1 MKRIGIVTFMALQ
14 LTAQNPVLRQGSSP
28 SGDVDFSG
36 ANTTKPV
43 RTGATLP
50 GSCTASELFFLTNVG
65 LHQCVKGKF
74 APLGNGGT
82 WGTVGGAIAAQTD
95 LWNALQN
102 KQPVLNGTPS
112 QYVRGDGSLGA
123 LAPSATIDTTNAS
136 NITQGT
142 LPPAVLPNPTTSTAG
157 GLYAAQATAHQW
169 LSYVDASGQQHFSQ
183 PDAGDITTTSPG
195 GVQRTQSDK
204 NAETV
209 SMKDFGGICD
219 GNGNSGAGTDNAA
232 AVLAAIAA
240 VPAGGTVLFPSFG
253 CGTYGYTV
261 GPLGVIVKPV
271 TLDFGGSSIYV
282 KANAAPWMT
291 VGYPGPN
298 GHLQL
303 KNGVLSP
310 FTGYV
315 PTDVLV
321 IDGASNSEYEHVT
334 FGYLKAT
341 HAIVW
346 HKAAYGVVFHNCQF
360 NSNDAPSTVYYSYRL
375 SDSGNYYTLNATIDR
390 SDFSGIATGR
400 CIGIEGGSL
409 SVVHSVV
416 ESCAGG
422 GIEHIED
429 YAPWGMTMNLTNLN
443 IEGGHFEH
451 NELFNLKFP
460 HAVAPNYFQSNV
472 KVDSSVFMAT
482 GGAAMMNLGGITN
495 AHLSGN
501 WSDSGCITGDPT
513 RVQGTLIA
521 HNNEVQSISGTCD
534 ANTKG
539 LIDTSISSLLAR
551 QGSFHSQLW
560 SDYMGFSV
568 LNPYV
573 MQQLSSTAG
582 SKIVSFV
589 DNTNTEKAY
598 VTREGNVFG
607 NFFGSI
613 NGAAIPL
620 SQPSVGTNASGQFVA
635 GAGQILGAYCGGTIT
650 SNATV
655 NLFGDVGH
663 PASGSAACTNVTAG
677 AAGVPLRAGTI
688 KNLRVRDLI
697 VSGTA
702 SSGVVTVWKNNI
714 QQTMTCTL
722 GTSTACSDLTHSFTI
737 ADGDF
742 VGIRVQSTAASGDTL
757 GNIFASVQLF

>member
-1 MKRIGIVTFMALQ
+1 
-14 LTAQNPVLRQGSSP
+14 
-28 SGDVDFSG
+28 
-36 ANTTKPV
+36 
-43 RTGATLP
+43 
-50 GSCTASELFFLTNVG
+50 
-65 LHQCVKGKF
+65 
-74 APLGNGGT
+74 
-82 WGTVGGAIAAQTD
+82 
-95 LWNALQN
+95 
-102 KQPVLNGTPS
+102 
-112 QYVRGDGSLGA
+112 
-123 LAPSATIDTTNAS
+123 
-136 NITQGT
+136 
-142 LPPAVLPNPTTSTAG
+142 
-157 GLYAAQATAHQW
+157 
-169 LSYVDASGQQHFSQ
+169 
-183 PDAGDITTTSPG
+183 
-195 GVQRTQSDK
+195 
-204 NAETV
+204 
-209 SMKDFGGICD
+209 
-219 GNGNSGAGTDNAA
+219 
-232 AVLAAIAA
+232 
-240 VPAGGTVLFPSFG
+240 
-253 CGTYGYTV
+253 V
-261 GPLGVIVKPV
+261 GPLGVVVKPV

-282 KANAAPWMT
+282 KANAVPWMT
-291 VGYPGPN
+291 AGYSGPN

-334 FGYLKAT
+334 FAYLKAA

-360 NSNDAPSTVYYSYRL
+360 NSNDAPSTVYYSYRV
-375 SDSGNYYTLNATIDR
+375 SDGGNYYSLNATIDR
-390 SDFSGIATGR
+390 SDFSGVATGR

-409 SVVHSVV
+409 SVVHSVI
-416 ESCAGG
+416 ESCTGG

-429 YAPWGMTMNLTNLN
+429 YAPWGMTMNLTNLK
-443 IEGGHFEH
+443 IDGVHFEH
-451 NELFNLKFP
+451 NGVFNLKFP
-460 HAVAPNYFQSNV
+460 HALPPNYFQSNV
-472 KVDSSVFMAT
+472 KVDSSVFVAS

-495 AHLSGN
+495 VNLAGN

-513 RVQGTLIA
+513 RVQGTLTA
-521 HNNEVQSISGTCD
+521 HNNEIQSVSGTCD
-534 ANTKG
+534 PNTKG

-589 DNTNTEKAY
+589 DNTNTEKAF
-598 VTREGNVFG
+598 VTREGTISG
-607 NFFGSI
+607 NLVGTVNGS
-613 NGAAIPL
+613 AIPV
-620 SQPSVGTNASGQFVA
+620 SQPSLGTNASGQFVA

-650 SNATV
+650 SNATI

-688 KNLRVRDLI
+688 KSLRVRDLN
-697 VSGTA
+697 VSNTTG
-702 SSGVVTVWKNNI
+702 SGVVTVWKNNVK
-714 QQTMTCTL
+714 QTMTCTL
-722 GTSTACSDLTHSFTI
+722 GTGTACNDLVNSFTV

-742 VGIRVQSTAASGDTL
+742 VGIRVQSTATSGDTL